1 MYNAYQMPANYAL
14 DTHAQ
19 IHTALSGD
27 LRLVRNGLS
36 SPSYSSGRLEV
47 YYGGSWKSVCY
58 DGWTTANTRVACRQ
72 LGFDGAA
79 GSTTNSIAR

>member
-1 MYNAYQMPANYAL
+1 MYSAYRMPANCAL
-14 DTHAQ
+14 DTHTQ

-27 LRLVRNGLS
+27 LRLVRNGFS
-36 SPSYSSGRLEV
+36 SRSYSSGLLEV
-47 YYGGSWKSVCY
+47 YHGGWWRPVCY

-79 GSTTNSIAR
+79 GSTTDSIAR